1 MLKYIFTITLF
12 IAVAAQT
19 FSKWFIVL
27 SYEINKDYIAK
38 NLCVNRA
45 VPGSCCKGKCY
56 LHKELAADE
65 TAKVTG
71 KSAITKDIQLQLFCD
86 DFAEINFNAEPII
99 NHYNSFYLN
108 GTSQEFIS
116 FFFSTPAITVPRNL

>member
-27 SYEINKDYIAK
+27 SYEINKDYIAR

-65 TAKVTG
+65 QQNSPA
-71 KSAITKDIQLQLFCD
+71 KSAIARDIQLQLFFD
-86 DFAEINFNAEPII
+86 DFAEIIFKAEPII

-108 GTSQEFIS
+108 GTSQEFSPS
-116 FFFSTPAITVPRNL
+116 FFQPPQFCTA